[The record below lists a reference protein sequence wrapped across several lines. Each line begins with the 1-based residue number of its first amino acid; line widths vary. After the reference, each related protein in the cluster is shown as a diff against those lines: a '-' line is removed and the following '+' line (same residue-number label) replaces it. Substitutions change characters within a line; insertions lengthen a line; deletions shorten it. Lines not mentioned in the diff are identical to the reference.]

1 MKLLHIDSSISGGQS
16 VSRQLT
22 ASIVARLKQTTPGL
36 EITYRDLAIAPVPH
50 QSPTILFAKMKALY
64 EAGALAGHV
73 VEMVADAVQGGAKVD
88 ASTQAEFAETN
99 VVLDEFLAADIVVL
113 GAPMYNFGIPSQLKA
128 WIDCLA
134 SPGKTFKYTATGVQG
149 LAGGKKLII
158 ASSRGGFYTAA
169 SPMAFMD
176 HQETFLTGFFGFIG
190 ISDAAFIRA
199 EGVGLGPEQRKLALE
214 TALTD
219 VSALKAA

>member
-64 EAGALAGHV
+64 EAGALAGDK
-73 VEMVADAVQGGAKVD
+73 VEMLAGAVQGGAKVD

-99 VVLDEFLAADIVVL
+99 VVLDEFLAADIVVSVEPL
-113 GAPMYNFGIPSQLKA
+113 HTLAIPSQLKA
-128 WIDCLA
+128 WIDLLA
-134 SPGKTFKYTATGVQG
+134 PTGQTVRNP
-149 LAGGKKLII
+149 AP
-158 ASSRGGFYTAA
+158 A
-169 SPMAFMD
+169 
-176 HQETFLTGFFGFIG
+176 
-190 ISDAAFIRA
+190 
-199 EGVGLGPEQRKLALE
+199 
-214 TALTD
+214 
-219 VSALKAA
+219 

>member
-22 ASIVARLKQTTPGL
+22 VSIVARLKQTTPGL

-50 QSPTILFAKMKALY
+50 QSPTILFA
-64 EAGALAGHV
+64 GHI
-73 VEMVADAVQGGAKVD
+73 VEMVAAAVEGGAKVD

-158 ASSRGGFYTAA
+158 ASSRGGFYTAP

-176 HQETFLTGFFGFIG
+176 HQETFLTSFFGFIG

-199 EGVGLGPEQRKLALE
+199 EGVGLGPKQRKLALE
-214 TALTD
+214 TALAD

>member
-22 ASIVARLKQTTPGL
+22 ASIVARLKQTTPAL

-64 EAGALAGHV
+64 EAGALAGHI
-73 VEMVADAVQGGAKVD
+73 VEMVAAAVQGGAKVE

-99 VVLDEFLAADIVVL
+99 VVLDEFVAADIVVL

-134 SPGKTFKYTATGVQG
+134 SPGKTFKYTATGVEG

-158 ASSRGGFYTAA
+158 AASRV
-169 SPMAFMD
+169 AFMD
-176 HQETFLTGFFGFIG
+176 HQETFLTSFFGFIG
-190 ISDAAFIRA
+190 ISDAAFVRA
-199 EGVGLGPEQRKLALE
+199 EGVGSGPEQRKLALE
-214 TALTD
+214 TALAD

>member
-1 MKLLHIDSSISGGQS
+1 MKLLHIDSSISGSQS

-22 ASIVARLKQTTPGL
+22 ARLVARLKQTTAGL
-36 EITYRDLAIAPVPH
+36 QITYRDLAIAPVPH

-64 EAGALAGHV
+64 EAGALASDK
-73 VEMVADAVQGGAKVD
+73 VEMLAGAVQGGAKVD

-134 SPGKTFKYTATGVQG
+134 APGQTFRYTATGVEG
-149 LAGGKKLII
+149 LCVGKRII
-158 ASSRGGFYTAA
+158 VASSRGGVYSPP
-169 SPMAFMD
+169 SPMAAMD
-176 HQETFLTGFFGFIG
+176 HQENYLTGFFGF
-190 ISDAAFIRA
+190 
-199 EGVGLGPEQRKLALE
+199 
-214 TALTD
+214 
-219 VSALKAA
+219 

>member
-22 ASIVARLKQTTPGL
+22 ASIVDRLKQTTPSL
-36 EITYRDLAIAPVPH
+36 EISYRDLAITPVPH
-50 QSPTILFAKMKALY
+50 QSPAILFAKLKALY
-64 EAGALAGHV
+64 EAGALTARTG
-73 VEMVADAVQGGAKVD
+73 EMVAAAVQGGAKVD
-88 ASTQAEFAETN
+88 ESAQAEFAETN

-134 SPGKTFKYTATGVQG
+134 SPGKTFKYSATGVEG

-158 ASSRGGFYTAA
+158 ASSRGGFYTGS

-176 HQETFLTGFFGFIG
+176 HQETFLTNFFGFIG
-190 ISDAAFIRA
+190 IRDAAFIRA
-199 EGVGLGPEQRKLALE
+199 EGVGKGPEQRNLAIE
-214 TALTD
+214 AALAD

>member
-64 EAGALAGHV
+64 EAGALAGHI
-73 VEMVADAVQGGAKVD
+73 VEMVAAAVQGGAKVD

-134 SPGKTFKYTATGVQG
+134 SPGKTFKYTATGVEG

-158 ASSRGGFYTAA
+158 ASSRGGFYTAS

-176 HQETFLTGFFGFIG
+176 HQETFLTSFFGFIG
-190 ISDAAFIRA
+190 ISDAAFVRA
-199 EGVGLGPEQRKLALE
+199 EGVGSGPEQRKLALK
-214 TALTD
+214 TALAD

>member
-64 EAGALAGHV
+64 EAGALAGDK
-73 VEMVADAVQGGAKVD
+73 VEMLAGAVQGGAKVD

-134 SPGKTFKYTATGVQG
+134 SPRQNVQVHRDRRTG
-149 LAGGKKLII
+149 
-158 ASSRGGFYTAA
+158 SRGRQEANHRLVPRWILHRLVSDGLYGSSGNIPDEFLRVHR
-169 SPMAFMD
+169 
-176 HQETFLTGFFGFIG
+176 HQRRRVRTC
-190 ISDAAFIRA
+190 
-199 EGVGLGPEQRKLALE
+199 
-214 TALTD
+214 
-219 VSALKAA
+219 

>member
-50 QSPTILFAKMKALY
+50 QSPTLQFAKMKALY
-64 EAGALAGHV
+64 EAGALTGDIG
-73 VEMVADAVQGGAKVD
+73 EMVAAAVQGGAKVD
-88 ASTQAEFAETN
+88 ATTQAEFAATN

-134 SPGKTFKYTATGVQG
+134 SPDLQVHRDRR
-149 LAGGKKLII
+149 GG
-158 ASSRGGFYTAA
+158 SRG
-169 SPMAFMD
+169 
-176 HQETFLTGFFGFIG
+176 
-190 ISDAAFIRA
+190 R
-199 EGVGLGPEQRKLALE
+199 
-214 TALTD
+214 
-219 VSALKAA
+219 

>member
-22 ASIVARLKQTTPGL
+22 ASIVARLKQTTPAL

-64 EAGALAGHV
+64 EAGALAGHI
-73 VEMVADAVQGGAKVD
+73 VEMVAAAVQGGAKVD

-99 VVLDEFLAADIVVL
+99 VVLDEFVAADIVVL

-134 SPGKTFKYTATGVQG
+134 SPGKTFKYTATGVEG

-158 ASSRGGFYTAA
+158 ASSAS

-176 HQETFLTGFFGFIG
+176 HQETFLTSFFGFIG
-190 ISDAAFIRA
+190 VSDAAFVRA
-199 EGVGLGPEQRKLALE
+199 EGVGSGPEQRKLAIE
-214 TALTD
+214 TALAD